1 MSMDDIA
8 YMDIAKVVA
17 MYSTCKRLN
26 VGAVI
31 VKDKRIVS
39 TGYNGAPAGLLHC
52 THDDLTP
59 CDRAVHAEVNAI
71 AFAAKHGISTNH
83 SVLYSTHLP
92 CLSCAQIIIN
102 AGIKE
107 VNYGNE
113 YRNKDGKDLLW
124 EAEIHTNKIRGSR
137 VFNVSPE

>member
-17 MYSTCKRLN
+17 MYSTCKRLH
-26 VGAVI
+26 VGAVLVI
-31 VKDKRIVS
+31 EKRIIS
-39 TGYNGAPAGLLHC
+39 TGYNGAPAGLVHC
-52 THDDLTP
+52 SHDDLTP

-71 AFAAKHGISTNH
+71 AFAAKHGIATQF

-92 CLSCAQIIIN
+92 CVSCAQIIVN
-102 AGIKE
+102 AGIRE

-113 YRNKDGKDLLW
+113 YRKKEGKDLLE
-124 EAEIHTNKIRGSR
+124 EAGIYLNKVRGSR
-137 VFNVSPE
+137 VF